1 MFTLIIVTCLSL
13 AVGPQVTER
22 SFDKLSDCEAAAHT
36 FLNTPANWP
45 AKAISIGAGYKVNV
59 KR

>member
-1 MFTLIIVTCLSL
+1 MFTHHRYL
-13 AVGPQVTER
+13 PQFGGRPAGHRAELR
-22 SFDKLSDCEAAAHT
+22 QALGLEAAAHT

-45 AKAISIGAGYKVNV
+45 AKAISIGAGYKVNA